1 MFSFRIVILE
11 QQNSKNHFPYWI
23 KIIVL
28 TLYISFYLS
37 GKHDIFGAD
46 MKDSD
51 TAGQSLYFVRAL
63 SYCDINKIELDD
75 LKEVLQTYPEF
86 AEQFIKKFHVT
97 FDLKKVS
104 KIYYSLDK
112 L

>member
-1 MFSFRIVILE
+1 MLQYVTLLLYYIFSVTTT
-11 QQNSKNHFPYWI
+11 Q
-23 KIIVL
+23 
-28 TLYISFYLS
+28 

-86 AEQFIKKFHVT
+86 AEQFIRKFHVT
-97 FDLKKVS
+97 FDLKKVFELWV
-104 KIYYSLDK
+104 YLNFYT
-112 L
+112 

>member
-1 MFSFRIVILE
+1 M
-11 QQNSKNHFPYWI
+11 Q
-23 KIIVL
+23 
-28 TLYISFYLS
+28 
-37 GKHDIFGAD
+37 
-46 MKDSD
+46 DSD

-86 AEQFIKKFHVT
+86 AEQFIRKFHVT

-104 KIYYSLDK
+104 APSSFNRISRELDIVFFHV
-112 L
+112 

>member
-1 MFSFRIVILE
+1 MYLKYRFITILRKYCDKLPVHYIFSVPIT
-11 QQNSKNHFPYWI
+11 Q
-23 KIIVL
+23 
-28 TLYISFYLS
+28 

-86 AEQFIKKFHVT
+86 AEQFIRKFHVT
-97 FDLKKVS
+97 FDLKKVFKFMGLS
-104 KIYYSLDK
+104 
-112 L
+112 

>member
-1 MFSFRIVILE
+1 MLQYVTLLLYYIFSVTIT
-11 QQNSKNHFPYWI
+11 Q
-23 KIIVL
+23 
-28 TLYISFYLS
+28 

-86 AEQFIKKFHVT
+86 AEQFIRKFHVT
-97 FDLKKVS
+97 FDLKKVFELWV
-104 KIYYSLDK
+104 YLNFYT
-112 L
+112 